1 MIVASIIKSTTMKN
15 LNLNFLKL
23 SCIVLSSTVIL
34 FSCGASSKEK
44 QYMEESAKAQ
54 ADSIAVSSES
64 TSQNKTP
71 KQADSAREFVRT
83 ADMQF
88 KVKDVKTS
96 TFDIERI
103 VSDNKGYVISSVLE
117 STINYKNSLRT
128 SKDSMTDIINYTV
141 HNDIIIRVPNQELEK
156 TLSEIAT
163 HIDYLDYRRLKA
175 DDVTKQYVSSK
186 LAENRF
192 NHHKERVENEIDTK
206 GKKLNQT
213 VEAENDLLDKQ
224 TWADESKLNT
234 MELKHDIAFST
245 IKIAIYQKETTKKEL
260 YAYSLPI
267 EPYTPSFGS
276 KFLSSLADGTSVFGE
291 IVLFFVKL
299 WPIALLVIGLIALIK
314 MILRQKWFA

>member
-1 MIVASIIKSTTMKN
+1 MKK
-15 LNLNFLKL
+15 LNFNFLKL
-23 SCIVLSSTVIL
+23 SCIVLSSAVIL
-34 FSCGASSKEK
+34 FSCGASREEK

-54 ADSIAVSSES
+54 ADSIAVSSEYKN
-64 TSQNKTP
+64 QNKTP
-71 KQADSAREFVRT
+71 KQADSTREFVRT

-103 VSDNKGYVISSVLE
+103 VSDNKGYVISSILE

-163 HIDYLDYRRLKA
+163 HIDYLDYRRLKSE
-175 DDVTKQYVSSK
+175 DVTKQYVSSK

-245 IKIAIYQKETTKKEL
+245 ITIAIYQKETTKKEL

-314 MILRQKWFA
+314 MVIRQKWFA